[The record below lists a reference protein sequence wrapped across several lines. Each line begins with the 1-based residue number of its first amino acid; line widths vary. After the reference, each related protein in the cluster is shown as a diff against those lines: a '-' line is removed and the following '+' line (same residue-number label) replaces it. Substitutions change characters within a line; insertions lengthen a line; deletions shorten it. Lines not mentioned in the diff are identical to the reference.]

1 MIYVQIGWVDY
12 SKDERNK
19 ILNILRLLG
28 AQGALDELGIGTVR
42 DGFSN
47 LLFPGI
53 STLQTR
59 AKYFVLLPYLFGD
72 ALKQKFI
79 RPGDVRVW
87 LEKQEVA
94 LVDTLLR
101 NSLSGAEGIIGSRTY
116 RQGRTVKM
124 KPSAIYWSGLR
135 TMGIFRYPELSL
147 DDACRET
154 YLQSI
159 KRREIS
165 LKTEGEEG
173 AKDDADALHDG
184 HVLFSPI
191 APPNGYMKEAKI
203 ELTQEEAEYL
213 FTHITSNKSTKGSLL
228 GYMLAHHLMYPS
240 FQEIEHSS
248 LPAPLSNQVR
258 LAQDFSRFIY
268 GAHLLYNVIFSQGT
282 SFVEDFA
289 EWRRDEFNPIDISAI
304 AGATHCPPHTKTFL
318 QNWQLLMMDY
328 QQGRDQKA
336 AKQLIIDR
344 EKFVKGDRAKL
355 NKPDRY
361 RYERP
366 VYDQRLSYRYGTVK
380 RIMLDI
386 YNGLEKC
393 YGQDFA
399 ESGK

>member
-1 MIYVQIGWVDY
+1 VQIGWVDY
-12 SKDERNK
+12 SRDERNK

-28 AQGALDELGIGTVR
+28 TQGALDELGIGTVR

-94 LVDTLLR
+94 LVDTLIR
-101 NSLSGAEGIIGSRTY
+101 NSPSGAEGIIGSRTY

-135 TMGIFRYPELSL
+135 TMGIFRYPEFSL

-159 KRREIS
+159 KRREVS

-191 APPNGYMKEAKI
+191 IPPNGYMKEAKI

-213 FTHITSNKSTKGSLL
+213 FTHITSSKSTKGSLL

-240 FQEIEHSS
+240 FQEIEHRY
-248 LPAPLSNQVR
+248 LPGHLSDLVR
-258 LAQDFSRFIY
+258 QAQDFSRFIY
-268 GAHLLYNVIFSQGT
+268 GAHLMYNVIYSQDAAFSEE
-282 SFVEDFA
+282 FIR
-289 EWRRDEFNPIDISAI
+289 WRQEVFRPIDIAAVSVI
-304 AGATHCPPHTKTFL
+304 TRCTPHTKTFL

-344 EKFVKGDRAKL
+344 EKFVKRDRAKL
-355 NKPDRY
+355 NKPEQY
-361 RYERP
+361 RYEVP
-366 VYDQRLSYRYGTVK
+366 VHNYMLSYRYATAH
-380 RIMLDI
+380 RIIKDI
-386 YNGLEKC
+386 YDGLGMH